1 MKVRLGDYI
10 QEYSVKNKDDEN
22 ISVYS
27 VTNTKGF
34 CKDYFGKEVASKDK
48 TTYKI
53 VPYGYFAYNPSRI
66 NVGSVDWQRKEK
78 KVIVSPLYNVFSV
91 SPNLERQY
99 LYYYLKSDFVL
110 QRIKAVATG
119 SVRDN
124 LKLSM
129 LYEFPIELPKLENQR
144 KIVKILDK
152 VSDVIEKKEQELEQL
167 ETLVKFRFVE
177 TFGNPLNGTA
187 KYPIHQ
193 VGEVANLVD
202 PQPSHRTPPVEENGV
217 PYVSI
222 KDCDYKTGKIDFEGA
237 RKVSPTVLEE
247 HLNRYT
253 LHEGDFVIGKIGTI
267 GNPVFIPACDDYTL
281 SANIVLVQP
290 NRELVSPYFLKY
302 SFESDFVE
310 RQFAEAKNS
319 TSQAAFG
326 IQKVRTVKVM
336 NPDLDVQNKFEN
348 FVQQVDKLKYIDISD
363 DEVEKCV
370 VRKGDVLFNRTNSID
385 LVGKTAVFDL
395 QDDMVIAG
403 YIIRVR
409 LNEKILPE
417 VLSQYMNL
425 EALKDILR
433 SMAKGAVNQA
443 NINAQELQ
451 SIRVYVPDI
460 ELQKQF
466 VEMKDQVD
474 KSK

>member
-152 VSDVIEKKEQELEQL
+152 VSDVVEKKEQELEQL
-167 ETLVKFRFVE
+167 DTFVKSRFAEMFGDPIRNPKGWKVVTIGDIVTEVRYGTSKPAVE
-177 TFGNPLNGTA
+177 GG
-187 KYPIHQ
+187 KYPYLRMN
-193 VGEVANLVD
+193 NLTAD
-202 PQPSHRTPPVEENGV
+202 G
-217 PYVSI
+217 
-222 KDCDYKTGKIDFEGA
+222 
-237 RKVSPTVLEE
+237 
-247 HLNRYT
+247 HL
-253 LHEGDFVIGKIGTI
+253 
-267 GNPVFIPACDDYTL
+267 
-281 SANIVLVQP
+281 
-290 NRELVSPYFLKY
+290 
-302 SFESDFVE
+302 
-310 RQFAEAKNS
+310 
-319 TSQAAFG
+319 
-326 IQKVRTVKVM
+326 
-336 NPDLDVQNKFEN
+336 DLND
-348 FVQQVDKLKYIDISD
+348 LKYIDISD

-395 QDDMVIAG
+395 PDDMVIAG

-451 SIRVYVPDI
+451 SIRIYVPDI

-474 KSK
+474 KSKSKIQKSLEETQLLFDSLMQKYFG